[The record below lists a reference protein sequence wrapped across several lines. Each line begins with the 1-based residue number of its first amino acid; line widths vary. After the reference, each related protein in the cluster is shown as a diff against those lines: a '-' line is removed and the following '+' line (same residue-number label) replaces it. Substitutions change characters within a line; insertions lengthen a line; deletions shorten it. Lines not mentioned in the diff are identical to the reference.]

1 MRKQIVAL
9 ISLLLLTA
17 ACSSSSQDAAT
28 GQIDWV
34 KDYKNGIAQ
43 AAQTGKPIM
52 LYFTADWCPPCKE
65 LKKYV
70 FSRADVAEA
79 SRQLV
84 NIYLDVDQDR
94 ATMESYR
101 VRSIPIIFFLDNSGE
116 VVSTITGAGSAKA
129 FIKHMNN
136 LAEHAMSANSG

>member
-1 MRKQIVAL
+1 MRKHIVT
-9 ISLLLLTA
+9 ITSLLLLIA
-17 ACSSSSQDAAT
+17 ACSSRDTAT

-34 KDYKNGIAQ
+34 KDYNNGIAQ

-65 LKKYV
+65 LKKNV

-101 VRSIPIIFFLDNSGE
+101 VRSIPIILFLDNSGE
-116 VVSTITGAGSAKA
+116 VVSTITGAGSAKT

-136 LAEHAMSANSG
+136 LAEHSKQTDAG